1 MKFLKLA
8 FYCIS
13 LWLLFFV
20 VKYEFLQPCQF
31 KFVIKAMAQVEQIQV
46 KHFMK
51 IYIFHRILF
60 KMFSF
65 KFYY

>member
-8 FYCIS
+8 FYF
-13 LWLLFFV
+13 LL
-20 VKYEFLQPCQF
+20 
-31 KFVIKAMAQVEQIQV
+31 VIILCCKVWIFTAMPVQVCHQAMAQVEQIQV

-51 IYIFHRILF
+51 IYIFHGILF

-65 KFYY
+65 KFY